1 MHSLGVVY
9 SHVNHIVLNS
19 PRVVNWS
26 LGSAAAAQ
34 GPLWS
39 LAILRWASLFLRSLA
54 RLLIYGLFSCSVHN
68 RDNNFSSPGELSSS
82 YYDPT
87 FSTPSSSFSPKHWW
101 RISSVLPQFSS
112 CPIDEWE
119 ILNLFFRC
127 FNSPRLLHYCCC
139 WQFMFYWILPS
150 PTSSSSSV
158 VDLAQTQIVEWRRRP
173 SWASTI
179 QQSSP
184 RQETI
189 DDDNVLVEWSLTG
202 DGPGNFLADDR
213 FNEEE

>member
-34 GPLWS
+34 GPLLWSS

-119 ILNLFFRC
+119 ILNTFVVVSSCSTEFCPLHFFFFRGWFSTNTDC
-127 FNSPRLLHYCCC
+127 RVTTTSFLGFHHPAEQPQDRKRSTTT
-139 WQFMFYWILPS
+139 MFW
-150 PTSSSSSV
+150 SSGHQLKMMGQV
-158 VDLAQTQIVEWRRRP
+158 IFFGRRQIQWRRVEKGLPTTR
-173 SWASTI
+173 
-179 QQSSP
+179 
-184 RQETI
+184 
-189 DDDNVLVEWSLTG
+189 DD
-202 DGPGNFLADDR
+202 
-213 FNEEE
+213 